1 MNFRHFR
8 NKPFLT
14 VGATDTLMISI
25 SKALKIIKSKAGS
38 VGTERIDLNDAV
50 GRVLAE
56 NIVADT
62 DLPPFDRSQMDGFA
76 VIAKDT
82 AKGPVDLKV
91 VGESAAG
98 SGWHQTLK
106 PGEAVRIMTGAPVP
120 KGADAVQR
128 LEVTAENNGFV
139 TINESTKKGQF
150 IVTKGAEVKKGKIV
164 VAKGSVL
171 TSSNIA
177 VPAAF
182 GYSRIKVSKQAK
194 VSIISTGSEIVAID
208 QKPEKDQIRNSN
220 SLMLKVLTEQCGAAA
235 AVSPIVG
242 DSIEDLKQRIA
253 TVAERSDLVILTG
266 GVSVGK
272 YDYTKTALLELG
284 AEIFFDKVALKPGKP
299 TVFAK
304 LGKTFIFGLPGNP
317 VSVAVTFHL
326 FVREFI
332 MLLQNASEGSL
343 RKGFA
348 VMGDRARGTKD
359 RVSYLPSKLETDKA
373 GHLIAV
379 PLKWHGSSDF
389 IGFAS
394 ADALIIVPKGETREK
409 GQIAE
414 IVYL

>member
-1 MNFRHFR
+1 
-8 NKPFLT
+8 
-14 VGATDTLMISI
+14 MISI
-25 SKALKIIKSKAGS
+25 TKALKIIKSK
-38 VGTERIDLNDAV
+38 VVVLGTEKIDLNDAV

-98 SGWHQTLK
+98 SGWHNTLK
-106 PGEAVRIMTGAPVP
+106 SGEAVRIMTGAPVP

-128 LEVTAENNGFV
+128 LEVTAEHDGLV
-139 TINESTKKGQF
+139 TINESAKKGQF
-150 IVTKGAEVKKGKIV
+150 IVTKGAEVTKGEIV
-164 VAKGSVL
+164 IGKGAVL
-171 TSSNIA
+171 TSRNIA

-182 GYSRIKVSKQAK
+182 GYSRIKVSKQTK

-208 QKPEKDQIRNSN
+208 QKPAKDQIRNSN
-220 SLMLKVLTEQCGAAA
+220 SLMLKVLTEQRGAAA
-235 AVSPIVG
+235 AVSPIVS
-242 DSIEDLKQRIA
+242 DSIEDLKERIA
-253 TVAERSDLVILTG
+253 TVARRSDLVILTG

-272 YDYTKTALLELG
+272 YDFTKTALLELG

-317 VSVAVTFHL
+317 VSAAVTHHL
-326 FVREFI
+326 FIREFI

-348 VMGDRARGTKD
+348 VMGDRAKSAKD
-359 RVSYLPSKLETDKA
+359 RDTYLPSTLETDKS
-373 GHLIAV
+373 GRLIAI
-379 PLKWHGSSDF
+379 PLKWQGSSDF
-389 IGFAS
+389 IGFAQ
-394 ADALIIVPKGETREK
+394 AEALVIVPKSETREK
-409 GQIAE
+409 GEVAG
-414 IVYL
+414 IVYIS